1 MKCDDYEL
9 FIHDFLDNELD
20 KENQKLLFAHLS
32 ECENCGKYLTTTVS
46 INSVIAE
53 DKNFFPASLDEQIF
67 NNLPKEKISIFEN
80 FLTVKLP
87 AYFAYALVAII
98 LLLSFTLLSEVNKY
112 KDELHQT
119 SVQLKEQKRTVE
131 LLFNSLPTVE
141 VHPVTNTNL

>member
-1 MKCDDYEL
+1 MKCDDYQL
-9 FIHDFLDNELD
+9 LIHDFLENELD

-32 ECENCGKYLTTTVS
+32 ECENCAKYLTTTVS

-53 DKNFFPASLDEQIF
+53 DKNFFPASLDERIF
-67 NNLPKEKISIFEN
+67 EEIPEEKASIFTN
-80 FLTVKLP
+80 FFAVKLP
-87 AYFAYALVAII
+87 AYFAYALVAIV

-141 VHPVTNTNL
+141 VHPVSNNNL